1 MRATTKHHQ
10 DSAANRLAV
19 MELLSHDT
27 PPEGIAAKVKWVVD
41 AIDTT
46 ELEPAKKT
54 MQLISEKDWGFS
66 FKVTQS
72 DKREHQEVSVW
83 WKGLVVAKCEY
94 ENEELVWEN
103 FFNALEKAMEEDE
116 DNEENWDSPDADSD
130 SEE

>member
-41 AIDTT
+41 TIDTT
-46 ELEPAKKT
+46 DIEKAKKA
-54 MQLISEKDWGFS
+54 MMLISEKDWGFS

-72 DKREHQEVSVW
+72 DNHEHQETSVW

-94 ENEELVWEN
+94 ENEGLVWEN
-103 FFNALEKAMEEDE
+103 FFKALESMSEDDEDDWGSPDEDSEDE
-116 DNEENWDSPDADSD
+116 D
-130 SEE
+130 